1 MTAPHETERHKQPSV
16 APAWYQ
22 VAILTFAIGFGILGY
37 LAYRIY
43 ADSPPVPARFVGP
56 DGIVAFSRE
65 EILDGQQSFATR
77 GFMEYGTLF
86 GHGAYLGPD
95 FTADAIHR
103 MQLAMAKHYAD
114 LPDASSR
121 VRADLKTNAFDGESV
136 HFSAAQM
143 DAWRDLRDH
152 YRSWLGSGTSGEGLR
167 GPRIADRAEIDAVAA
182 YVAWSAWVAT
192 APRPGTD
199 HSYTNNWPPDP
210 AIGNTPTADTV
221 LWSALSL
228 IALLAGIGATMFAFG
243 RWKKLGWQE
252 DEAEAHA
259 LAFRAPENVRLTPAQ
274 RATVWYF
281 LVVAG
286 LFLAQGLCGGANA
299 HYHAD
304 PASFF
309 GLDVGAVLPYHL
321 TRTWHLQLAIF
332 FVAASYL
339 AMGIFL
345 APMIAGSEPR
355 HQDRLAIGL
364 FVAVVVVVVASL
376 GGEYLSYAGHMRRET
391 AWWFGAQ
398 GWEYLD
404 LGRAFQIAL
413 TAGLLFWVAIV
424 YRGLRGRL
432 AHEHPG
438 NMPWLFLYSTLT
450 IPLFYGI
457 GMAFGPRTSFAV
469 TDFWR
474 FWVVHLWVEDF
485 LELFTTIAVAY
496 VFVLLGVVHPKTATR
511 LVYLDVIL
519 YSMGGVVGTMHHLYF
534 SGAPSIHMAFG
545 AFFSAMEVI
554 PLVLLTYEAWRFMR
568 LGGAEPGESVI
579 GPSAGRFPHRW
590 AVMFLVA
597 VGFWNFV
604 GAGIFG
610 FVINLPIVSYWEIG
624 TQLTANHGHAAMM
637 GVYGMLAVGFFVF
650 VARYFL
656 PADDRTE
663 RAMRLSFW
671 ALNGGLAWMVVVNL
685 FPIGAMQLHD
695 ALSNGYWH
703 ARSAAFFAS
712 PVVRALEW
720 ARIVGDAAFIVLGIL
735 PLVYLA
741 LRMVRRRNR
750 PEEVPAGETSESF
763 TEDVVAQI
771 ASK

>member
-1 MTAPHETERHKQPSV
+1 MAREMTV
-16 APAWYQ
+16 APAWLQ
-22 VAILTFAIGFGILGY
+22 VAVATFAIGFGILGY

-43 ADSPPVPARFVGP
+43 EDQPPVPESFLGP
-56 DGIVAFSRE
+56 DGSVLFTKE
-65 EILDGQQSFATR
+65 DILEGQQVFSTR
-77 GFMEYGTLF
+77 GFMEHGTLF

-95 FTADAIHR
+95 FTAEALHR
-103 MQLAMAKHYAD
+103 MQLSMHRHYGDGAD
-114 LPDASSR
+114 APAR
-121 VRADLKTNAFDGESV
+121 VRADFKTNRFDGTSV
-136 HFSAAQM
+136 HWSAAQVA
-143 DAWRDLRDH
+143 AWDDLLEH
-152 YRSWLGSGTSGEGLR
+152 YRSWLSQGVSEEGLR
-167 GPRIADRAEIDAVAA
+167 GPRVRDPEDIHAVTS

-192 APRPGTD
+192 APRPNTD

-210 AIGNTPTADTV
+210 TIGNTPTADMV

-243 RWKKLGWQE
+243 RWQQLGWHK
-252 DEAEAHA
+252 DEPEPREV
-259 LAFRAPENVRLTPAQ
+259 AFRAPNEVRLTPAQ

-281 LVVAG
+281 LVVAS

-309 GLDVGAVLPYHL
+309 GVDLSVWFPYNL
-321 TRTWHLQLAIF
+321 TRTWHVQLAIF
-332 FVAASYL
+332 FVASSYL

-355 HQDRLAIGL
+355 HQEKLAIGL
-364 FVAVVVVVVASL
+364 FVAVVVVVLASL
-376 GGEYLSYAGHMRRET
+376 FGEYLSYHGHLRQDT

-413 TAGLLFWVAIV
+413 TAGLVFWVVIV

-432 AHEHPG
+432 GHEHPG
-438 NMPWLFLYSTLT
+438 NMPWLFLYSTLS
-450 IPLFYGI
+450 IPLFYGV
-457 GMAFGPRTSFAV
+457 GMVFGPRTNFV
-469 TDFWR
+469 VMDFWR

-519 YSMGGVVGTMHHLYF
+519 YSVGGVVGTMHHLYF
-534 SGAPSIHMAFG
+534 SGAPSIHMALG

-568 LGGAEPGESVI
+568 LGGAQPGETVVRTSYE
-579 GPSAGRFPHRW
+579 RFPHRW

-610 FVINLPIVSYWEIG
+610 FLINLPIVSYWEIG
-624 TQLTANHGHAAMM
+624 TQFTANHGHAAMM
-637 GVYGMLAVGFFVF
+637 GVYGMLAIAFFVF
-650 VARYFL
+650 VARYFVS
-656 PADDRTE
+656 ADRGAE
-663 RAMRLSFW
+663 RAMKMSFW
-671 ALNGGLAWMVVVNL
+671 ALNGGLAWMVVTNL
-685 FPIGAMQLHD
+685 FPIGALQFYD
-695 ALSNGYWH
+695 AVENGYWH
-703 ARSAAFFAS
+703 ARSAAFFAQ
-712 PVVRALEW
+712 PAVHVLEW
-720 ARIVGDAAFIVLGIL
+720 LRLVGDTVFIVLGIL

-741 LRMVRRRNR
+741 LRMIRHRKR
-750 PEEVPAGETSESF
+750 PGQVPLGEATDML
-763 TEDVVAQI
+763 TEA
-771 ASK
+771 A